1 MNYFTKYLQG
11 QLKRFLKNQ
20 PLLKRADVGK
30 YLGIENIKTN
40 FKDFPSHY
48 TQLRSDLEGD
58 GQASSL
64 GRTKYL
70 YDIFINL
77 DGSLEMT
84 ARSKKPKAVA
94 LVKWLSKK
102 GVEKIQEEHQ
112 QGIEEKDNQIQAL
125 EHTNEKHQQSIEEKD
140 TTIALL
146 NDDLKNREHDN
157 VAVQAQ
163 RDVYKEQLQKCQ
175 GSITHLKKRHV
186 PHVRDQGK
194 DAHGCTKMHKIII
207 IVRKHTTSVNDKF
220 HELPYYVA
228 RKQRRK
234 RYVKLR

>member
-1 MNYFTKYLQG
+1 MEW
-11 QLKRFLKNQ
+11 
-20 PLLKRADVGK
+20 V
-30 YLGIENIKTN
+30 
-40 FKDFPSHY
+40 
-48 TQLRSDLEGD
+48 LETVLP
-58 GQASSL
+58 QQVRKLAS
-64 GRTKYL
+64 
-70 YDIFINL
+70 
-77 DGSLEMT
+77 
-84 ARSKKPKAVA
+84 A
-94 LVKWLSKK
+94 
-102 GVEKIQEEHQ
+102 
-112 QGIEEKDNQIQAL
+112 IEEKDDQIQAL

-207 IVRKHTTSVNDKF
+207 IVRKHTTSVNYKF